1 MHIWSFWFSVYC
13 QSKGL
18 GHVGQN
24 KLLNWDDVIPTESTV
39 KWIQIFIDL
48 FQMKKI
54 QFYWCLKPKNTV
66 GNPSLVLFIDGSEE
80 GCGLYAYARLEL
92 DDWKYVNDA
101 FMSKCLAEFIK
112 KETRY
117 NFEKKYYIVDSEINK
132 STVQKESYVFQH
144 VCTYQNKRNSR
155 IN

>member
-1 MHIWSFWFSVYC
+1 M
-13 QSKGL
+13 
-18 GHVGQN
+18 
-24 KLLNWDDVIPTESTV
+24 
-39 KWIQIFIDL
+39 
-48 FQMKKI
+48 
-54 QFYWCLKPKNTV
+54 
-66 GNPSLVLFIDGSEE
+66 LFIDGSEE

-132 STVQKESYVFQH
+132 STVQKESYVCQH